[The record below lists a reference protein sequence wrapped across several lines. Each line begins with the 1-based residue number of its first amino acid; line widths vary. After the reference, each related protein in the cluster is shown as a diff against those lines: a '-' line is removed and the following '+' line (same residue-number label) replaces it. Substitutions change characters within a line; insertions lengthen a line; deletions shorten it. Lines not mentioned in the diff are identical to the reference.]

1 MTWRPANRAD
11 LPLAGLWAMAAAA
24 AVALAPLA
32 PLFATLLPACPLHLL
47 TGVPCP
53 SCGVTR
59 SALHLAHGELLAALA
74 VNPLAGGGMT
84 FGVLGGLLS
93 PAWVAVG
100 GPLPRMTAQRR
111 WRWLVA
117 AVLAANWVYLVARGA

>member
-1 MTWRPANRAD
+1 
-11 LPLAGLWAMAAAA
+11 MAATG

-32 PLFATLLPACPLHLL
+32 PLFATLLPACPLHQM

-59 SALHLAHGELLAALA
+59 AALDLAHGQLLAALA
-74 VNPLAGGGMT
+74 VNPLAGGGMA

-100 GPLPRMTAQRR
+100 APLPRVKAERR

-117 AVLAANWVYLVARGA
+117 AALAANWIYLIVRGV